1 MLPMSPESGKTK
13 ICPQCGTRLSETATR
28 CPVCGTSFGA
38 SAVPEEKKEEKDA
51 LRPLQMPSIT
61 LSLPAALGL
70 FLLMLLLGAVGVFFG
85 LRSTGRVVEPTPA
98 PTATHTPTITPT
110 PTEAPTATPTPTLT
124 PLPPF
129 DYTVASGDTCI
140 GIAAAFNVSP
150 QSIIIL
156 NNLPSSC
163 PLYAGQKLKIPYPT
177 PTAPPLPTST
187 PLPEEATRQACEQV
201 LYTVQEND
209 TLSKIALNYAVPMQA
224 IKEWNGLSTD
234 NVFTGQTLRI
244 PLCKRAATPGPS
256 PTPTVPPPY
265 PAPSLLLPL
274 DGAAFTLAHDVVTLQ
289 WASLGALRENEA
301 YQITIEDVTADEGR
315 RIVDY
320 VTETRYIVPTSFR
333 PNDLIPHVFRWWVV
347 PVRRVGTDPQG
358 EPIWAPAGAASEKRV
373 FTWSGLAIPVTTP
386 TP

>member
-1 MLPMSPESGKTK
+1 MSPDSGKTK
-13 ICPQCGTRLSETATR
+13 ICPTCGTRLSETATR
-28 CPVCGTSFGA
+28 CAVCGTLLDAPPSTTT
-38 SAVPEEKKEEKDA
+38 PRKEEKA
-51 LRPLQMPSIT
+51 PLRAAQMPTIT
-61 LSLPAALGL
+61 LSLPAALSL
-70 FLLMLLLGAVGVFFG
+70 FILMLLLGAGGVFLG
-85 LRSTGRVVEPTPA
+85 LRSTGRVVEPTPQ

-110 PTEAPTATPTPTLT
+110 PTEAPTATPTPTIT

-129 DYTVASGDTCI
+129 EYTVGAGDTCI
-140 GIAAAFNVSP
+140 SIAATFNVSY

-163 PLYAGQKLKIPYPT
+163 PLYQGQKLKIPYPT
-177 PTAPPLPTST
+177 PTVPPPPTST

-201 LYTVQEND
+201 VYTVQEND
-209 TLSKIALNYAVPMQA
+209 TLSKIALNYAVPPEA

-234 NVFTGQTLRI
+234 VVFTGQPLRI

-256 PTPTVPPPY
+256 PTPTIPPPY

-289 WASLGALRENEA
+289 WASLGVLRENEA

-320 VTETRYIVPTSFR
+320 VTETRYLVPTTFR
-333 PNDLIPHVFRWWVV
+333 PTDLIPHVFRWWVI
-347 PVRRVGTDPQG
+347 PVRRIGTDAQG

-373 FTWSGLAIPVTTP
+373 FTWSGLAVPVTTP

>member
-1 MLPMSPESGKTK
+1 MSPETAKTK
-13 ICPQCGTRLSETATR
+13 ICPTCGTRLSESATR
-28 CPVCGTSFGA
+28 CAVCGTQLDAPAADSPLPKA
-38 SAVPEEKKEEKDA
+38 EKQS
-51 LRPLQMPSIT
+51 LRPAQMPSIT

-70 FLLMLLLGAVGVFFG
+70 FVLLLLLGAAGVFFG
-85 LRSTGRVVEPTPA
+85 LRSTGRVVEPTPF
-98 PTATHTPTITPT
+98 PTATNTPTVTPT
-110 PTEAPTATPTPTLT
+110 PTEAPTATPTPTIT

-129 DYTVASGDTCI
+129 EYTVAPNDTCI

-156 NNLPSSC
+156 NNLPSTC
-163 PLYAGQKLKIPYPT
+163 PLFAGQKLKIPYPT
-177 PTAPPLPTST
+177 PTAPPPPTAT

-201 LYTVQEND
+201 VYTVQQND
-209 TLSKIALNYAVPMQA
+209 TLSKIALNYAVPIEA

-289 WASLGALRENEA
+289 WASLGVLRENEA
-301 YQITIEDVTADEGR
+301 YQITIEDVTADQGR

-333 PNDLIPHVFRWWVV
+333 PTDLIPHVFRWWVL
-347 PVRRVGTDPQG
+347 PVRRIGTDAQG
-358 EPIWAPAGAASEKRV
+358 EPLWAPAGAASEPRV
-373 FTWSGLAIPVTTP
+373 FTWSGLAVPVSTP